1 MKLVSYSYQGEKGY
15 GVVSDDRI
23 IDLTAI
29 SHEIGATLR
38 ESLER
43 NALAR
48 IAEWSA
54 GARAG
59 LPLRDVDFL
68 PVIPNP
74 QKILCVGI
82 NYLSHVKETGREVPK
97 YPMIFTRFAD
107 SQVGHLQALIRPA
120 VSDKL
125 DFEGELAVVIG
136 KPARKVRADRA
147 L

>member
-1 MKLVSYSYQGEKGY
+1 MKLVSYSYQGKQGY

-23 IDLTAI
+23 VDLAAI

-82 NYLSHVKETGREVPK
+82 NYLSHMKETGREVGGAK
-97 YPMIFTRFAD
+97 ISDDLHA
-107 SQVGHLQALIRPA
+107 IRRLASRPPA
-120 VSDKL
+120 S
-125 DFEGELAVVIG
+125 FNPACCIRQIG
-136 KPARKVRADRA
+136 F
-147 L
+147 